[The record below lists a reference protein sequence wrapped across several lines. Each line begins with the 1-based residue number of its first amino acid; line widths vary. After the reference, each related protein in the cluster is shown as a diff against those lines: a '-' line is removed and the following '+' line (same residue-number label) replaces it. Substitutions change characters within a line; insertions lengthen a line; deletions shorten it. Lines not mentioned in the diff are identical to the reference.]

1 MTEQEYRASLKR
13 HHICRNCKQTD
24 AYTLAGRTY
33 CAECAEKDAEKK
45 RNLRAKE
52 EYRQKAIQRT
62 REWRNSNAAENRC
75 SRCGKPLPTGWKNK
89 CCCECL
95 TYSRK
100 KAKERRQ
107 KSGALTW
114 DMRRCDG
121 ICFICGEPTIGAR
134 KMCEDCYQK
143 RIGGMIRN
151 LEKAHEKQ
159 EIKKQISYEQ
169 RRKYVSNN

>member
-1 MTEQEYRASLKR
+1 MTEQEYRSSLKR

-45 RNLRAKE
+45 RKLRENE
-52 EYRQKAIQRT
+52 EYRQKAIQT
-62 REWRNSNAAENRC
+62 TKEWRIRNTAENRC
-75 SRCGKPLPTGWKNK
+75 ARCGKSLPTGWKNK

-107 KSGALTW
+107 KAGSLTW

-121 ICFICGEPTIGAR
+121 ICFICGEPTIWTR
-134 KMCEDCYQK
+134 KMCEECYQK
-143 RIGGMIRN
+143 RIDGMIQN

-159 EIKKQISYEQ
+159 EIKKQISYEH

>member
-45 RNLRAKE
+45 RKLRANE

-62 REWRNSNAAENRC
+62 REWRNRNVAENRC
-75 SRCGKPLPTGWKNK
+75 ARCGKHLPTGWKNK

-107 KSGALTW
+107 KAGALTW

-121 ICFICGEPTIGAR
+121 ICFICGEPTIGTR
-134 KMCEDCYQK
+134 KMCEECYQK
-143 RIGGMIRN
+143 RIDGMIQN

-159 EIKKQISYEQ
+159 EIKKQVSYEK
-169 RRKYVSNN
+169 RMKYVSNT